1 MGDSQVFMAQAACL
15 PFLTAAAGLLCL
27 NSRNKFPLS
36 SRLHGN
42 WTRDRLFGVLGK
54 PVAVGFGF
62 YIPDC
67 EGNRREGITLPK
79 SLRLFPE
86 TIWEVHPTLVV
97 WGAPTLTLQNTC

>member
-1 MGDSQVFMAQAACL
+1 MAQAACL

-36 SRLHGN
+36 PRLHGN

-79 SLRLFPE
+79 SLGLFPE

-97 WGAPTLTLQNTC
+97 WGAPTLTFQNTC